1 MLACAAL
8 AFQWIAFTYLLPRL
22 RKRRSRQAL
31 EAQVVARARAEQAR
45 RDARAEER
53 AQIGP
58 APRVRAVAWVGTD
71 VSRASTALGSAH
83 PPPLHP
89 NPRRVAKVAPASPI
103 YAAEPAPEFEEVG
116 EPWTMGHVLCAPF
129 TIAQTLLGAGLGFII
144 TFAFF
149 TLIFHAGGPYAI
161 DDPSTLVALIL
172 SPLLT
177 TVLSPMA
184 MPIAMPEAI
193 SYGWLGYVPHEWLPP
208 SLACL
213 PFLRVRPKP
222 SPKRQPQATRASR
235 ARLTLTPPLRR
246 LAKLTPRLSPPL
258 ALPTGEAGHRPPPA
272 PGRVR
277 CGTTLYIDRLPRP
290 LSADA
295 AL

>member
-31 EAQVVARARAEQAR
+31 EAQVLARARAEQAR

-213 PFLRVRPKP
+213 PFLRVRP
-222 SPKRQPQATRASR
+222 SPDPNASLVCLPRARTPHAHPPLSAASR
-235 ARLTLTPPLRR
+235 S
-246 LAKLTPRLSPPL
+246 PRASPPL